1 MQVRILPMGH
11 GCTYMSDRD
20 FLIWLSE
27 RLVNVYKEDR
37 GTDFVLRLRSIALR
51 RGVDLSFDHEDENGD
66 EDK

>member
-1 MQVRILPMGH
+1 
-11 GCTYMSDRD
+11 MSDRD